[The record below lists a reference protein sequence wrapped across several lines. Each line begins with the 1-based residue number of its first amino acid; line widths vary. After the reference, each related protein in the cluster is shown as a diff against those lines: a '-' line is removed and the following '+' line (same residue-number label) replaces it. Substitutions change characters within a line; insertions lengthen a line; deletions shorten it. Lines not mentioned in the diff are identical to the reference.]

1 MSYDIFNIGI
11 DWAKQ
16 PKQALEPFRTI
27 IQYPGSGIY
36 IRNISDDI
44 QVKFSA
50 EYTNLSKSAENQILS
65 YFNSH
70 KGRLNAFWT
79 PIPKNYYTMLNRYNS
94 TDTQI
99 SIADPSPIWL
109 RGYERMVII
118 DNSGNVYYSKI
129 TNMTSTFM
137 FIQTPLGVTLQVTD
151 VAFFGRLIYCRFDQD
166 EISMQYRSD
175 SVSECELSFLEL
187 PKEYPAI

>member
-50 EYTNLSKSAENQILS
+50 EYTNLSKSAENQISDGGSRKGYREYLRRNILS
-65 YFNSH
+65 
-70 KGRLNAFWT
+70 
-79 PIPKNYYTMLNRYNS
+79 
-94 TDTQI
+94 
-99 SIADPSPIWL
+99 
-109 RGYERMVII
+109 
-118 DNSGNVYYSKI
+118 
-129 TNMTSTFM
+129 
-137 FIQTPLGVTLQVTD
+137 PLL
-151 VAFFGRLIYCRFDQD
+151 
-166 EISMQYRSD
+166 
-175 SVSECELSFLEL
+175 
-187 PKEYPAI
+187 